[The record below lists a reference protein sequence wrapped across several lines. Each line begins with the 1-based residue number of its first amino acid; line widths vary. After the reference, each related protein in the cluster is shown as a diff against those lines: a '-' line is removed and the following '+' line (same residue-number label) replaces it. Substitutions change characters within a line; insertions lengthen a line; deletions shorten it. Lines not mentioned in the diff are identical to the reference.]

1 MLMRRAMSSK
11 SLSETCNNVWK
22 EAMPSLCVK
31 ASLYVCHKSLNLAKH
46 KFVGSS
52 ELPRR
57 GAPPR
62 GNANLEEQL
71 LVKSNSRSFHSCT
84 LHRRMNSSSI
94 SWGCSQDVG
103 CPSGAPPCHGNKMS
117 SVSEVGLEDAS
128 EGTADARKIMPVS
141 SRRPSGTPSG
151 QKMRPHWSMSTRHR
165 SSRSLLLRVKNTWRQ
180 GGQQRSGRVAIC
192 CVASACPLLD
202 QNNLPSSITISP
214 WQMQTAVFRASL
226 ESTR

>member
-1 MLMRRAMSSK
+1 MRRTMSSK
-11 SLSETCNNVWK
+11 NSSETCNSIWK
-22 EAMPSLCVK
+22 EVMPSLCCK
-31 ASLYVCHKSLNLAKH
+31 ASLYVCHKSMYLAKH

-62 GNANLEEQL
+62 FNTNLEEQF
-71 LVKSNSRSFHSCT
+71 LVKSKSRSRHSCK
-84 LHRRMNSSSI
+84 LHRRMNSSNT
-94 SWGCSQDVG
+94 SWGCSDEVG
-103 CPSGAPPCHGNKMS
+103 RSNGAPPCHGNKMS
-117 SVSEVGLEDAS
+117 SVSEVGLEDES
-128 EGTADARKIMPVS
+128 EGAADATKIMPVS

-151 QKMRPHWSMSTRHR
+151 QKMRPHRSMSTRHR

-180 GGQQRSGRVAIC
+180 GGQQRSGRVAIGR
-192 CVASACPLLD
+192 VASGCSVLD

-214 WQMQTAVFRASL
+214 WRMQAAVFFASL